1 MNNFSNIQSL
11 KQLNSE
17 KQQLEKVVRR
27 QEKVVLY
34 DINGIQNGAKK
45 WIDGVF
51 RVKNIVKFFLP
62 KLEFATV
69 LFPVIRRIF
78 RKRRG

>member
-34 DINGIQNGAKK
+34 DINGIQSGAKK
-45 WIDGVF
+45 WIEGVF
-51 RVKNIVKFFLP
+51 RVKNIVKFFPP

-69 LFPVIRRIF
+69 LFPVVKRIF
-78 RKRRG
+78 RKRR

>member
-1 MNNFSNIQSL
+1 MNNFSNINSL
-11 KQLNSE
+11 KQLYSE
-17 KQQLEKVVRR
+17 KRQLEKVVRR

-34 DINGIQNGAKK
+34 DINGIHEGAKK
-45 WIDGVF
+45 WIDGAF

-69 LFPVIRRIF
+69 FYPVLKRIIRKK
-78 RKRRG
+78 RK

>member
-11 KQLNSE
+11 KQLYSE

-45 WIDGVF
+45 WIEGVF

-62 KLEFATV
+62 KLEIATV
-69 LFPVIRRIF
+69 LFPVIKRIF
-78 RKRRG
+78 RKRR

>member
-1 MNNFSNIQSL
+1 MNNFSNINSL
-11 KQLNSE
+11 KQLYSE
-17 KQQLEKVVRR
+17 KRQLEKVVRR

-45 WIDGVF
+45 WIDGAF

-69 LFPVIRRIF
+69 LYPVLKRLI
-78 RKRRG
+78 RKRK

>member
-17 KQQLEKVVRR
+17 KQQLKRVVRR

-45 WIDGVF
+45 WIEGVF

-69 LFPVIRRIF
+69 LFPVVKRIF
-78 RKRRG
+78 RKKR

>member
-1 MNNFSNIQSL
+1 MNNFSNINSL
-11 KQLNSE
+11 KQLYSE
-17 KQQLEKVVRR
+17 QRQLEKVVRR

-45 WIDGVF
+45 WIDGAF

-69 LFPVIRRIF
+69 LYPVLKRLI
-78 RKRRG
+78 RKRK